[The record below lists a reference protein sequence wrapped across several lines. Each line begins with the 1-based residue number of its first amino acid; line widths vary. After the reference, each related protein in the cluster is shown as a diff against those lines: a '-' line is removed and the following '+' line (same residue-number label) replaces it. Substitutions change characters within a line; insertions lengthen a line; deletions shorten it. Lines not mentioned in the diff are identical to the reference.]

1 MKRYVVT
8 TITLEQS
15 NYAYD
20 GVQEKYDEMNLRA
33 HQNVLNLINNTQ
45 DDQKERLRAL
55 DKLQAL
61 GIGREFSITF
71 RDIAQYHI
79 MRID

>member
-1 MKRYVVT
+1 MKRYAVATVN
-8 TITLEQS
+8 LEQS

-20 GVQEKYDEMNLRA
+20 GVQEKYDEMNIREY
-33 HQNVLNLINNTQ
+33 QNVLNIINNTQ
-45 DDQKERLRAL
+45 DDQQERLRAL

-71 RDIAQYHI
+71 KSVAQYHI